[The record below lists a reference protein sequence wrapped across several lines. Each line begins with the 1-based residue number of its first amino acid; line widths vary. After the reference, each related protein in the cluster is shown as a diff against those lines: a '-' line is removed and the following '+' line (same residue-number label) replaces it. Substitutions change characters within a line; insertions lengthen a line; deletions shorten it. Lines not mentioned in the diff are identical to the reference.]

1 MKKIVSV
8 LAVFSLI
15 ACFFAGCSGSGTS
28 KKFSVVTT
36 IFPVYDWVKQIAG
49 DAMDDIELTMLLDN
63 GVDLHN
69 YTPTA
74 ADIITISSCDLF
86 IYVGGESDKWVDDV
100 LANAT
105 NKDMVVINL
114 LEVLGDKALC
124 AEDLEGMEH
133 THDHGEEGHEEHDD
147 HDHHDHA
154 KDEHVWL
161 SLKNAAF
168 FCNYIADKLQS
179 IDAGNKDIYAAN
191 TASYV
196 EALTALD
203 EEYQAAVTEAS
214 RNTLLFGDRFPFRYL
229 ASDYSLHCYAAFSGC
244 SAESEAS
251 FETIAFLAKKVDE
264 LNLTTVLTIDNADKK
279 VAETIIAS
287 TQAKNAAIL
296 SLNSLQA
303 TTLADA
309 KNGVTYL
316 NIMKEN
322 LETLTKALN

>member
-1 MKKIVSV
+1 M
-8 LAVFSLI
+8 
-15 ACFFAGCSGSGTS
+15 
-28 KKFSVVTT
+28 
-36 IFPVYDWVKQIAG
+36 
-49 DAMDDIELTMLLDN
+49 
-63 GVDLHN
+63 
-69 YTPTA
+69 
-74 ADIITISSCDLF
+74 F

-133 THDHGEEGHEEHDD
+133 THDHGEEGHEGHDG

-179 IDAGNKDIYAAN
+179 IDASNKDIYAAN

-251 FETIAFLAKKVDE
+251 FETIAFLAKKIDE
-264 LNLTTVLTIDNADKK
+264 LNLTTVLTIDATDKK